1 MIIRQVL
8 TLFTLNVMVAHMNT
22 VQMTSAAPR
31 TTTGARRTALERV
44 GALIARHPRRVLTLF
59 VLSVVAMGVLG
70 AGLFPR
76 LSSSGYDDPGSESM
90 RAAAALEGTFGV
102 RDPVAVI
109 AIEVA
114 AGADSTPG
122 AAAATNLVRQVERV
136 PGVTGVVSYWTSGRP
151 AGLRGRDGL
160 TGQVLVQTDATSDD
174 DRSAV
179 AERVRE
185 VVSTTDTADPGVTT
199 YVGGAE
205 TVNDAL
211 NTEITRDLARAETIA
226 VPLTFLLLLLV
237 FGGLVAAGLPF
248 IVALGS
254 IVGSFF
260 LVWLVS
266 LTTDV
271 SIFALNLITGLG
283 LGLGIDYALLIVTR
297 FREELRDGHE
307 PRAAVARTVATA
319 GRTVL
324 FSGVTVML
332 VLAAMTLFPQY
343 FLRSF
348 GYAGIA
354 ATAMAVLAAL
364 TALPA
369 ALSLLGRRVDRLRVL
384 RRDLAPRDE
393 GIWSRV
399 ATLVMRRPLPVLVVT
414 AGALLAL
421 AAPVLGVNFAQP
433 DQRILPA
440 DHPVAESALVLSQRF
455 AGQEGNPVDVVLPGA
470 ATDDAGVSSY
480 ALAVSRL
487 AHVASVTTPTQVVVE
502 GAVVGAN
509 GQGATYAAG
518 ADVRLRVVGD
528 VDPRT
533 QAGRDLVRAVRSV
546 PSPAVD
552 RLVGGDAAQ
561 FSDSQTAIGER
572 GRWALLWI
580 AGTTLVLL
588 FLFTGSVVIALK
600 AVVLNVLSLLATLG
614 VLVWVFQDGHLRWL
628 VGDFTVTGAV
638 DTSMAVLIAVVAF
651 ALSMDYEMFLISRI
665 AEEHHQGSDTQTS
678 VVRGLQRSGRI
689 ITAAA
694 VLLAVVFATFVTSGV
709 TSIKQLGFG
718 IAFAILLDATVVRGL
733 LVPALMRLMGRA
745 NWWAPAPLVALH
757 QRIGLREH

>member
-1 MIIRQVL
+1 
-8 TLFTLNVMVAHMNT
+8 MNT
-22 VQMTSAAPR
+22 VQMTSTASETNA
-31 TTTGARRTALERV
+31 GARRTWLERL
-44 GALIARHPRRVLTLF
+44 GAITARYPRRVLALF
-59 VLSVVAMGVLG
+59 LVSVIAMGVLG
-70 AGLFPR
+70 TGVFPR
-76 LSSSGYDDPGSESM
+76 LSSAGYDDPGSESIK
-90 RAAAALEGTFGV
+90 AAAVLEETFGV
-102 RDPVAVI
+102 REPLAVV

-114 AGADSTPG
+114 AGVDSPEG
-122 AAAATNLVRQVERV
+122 VAAATDLVSQIEAV
-136 PGVTGVVSYWTSGRP
+136 PGVDGVISYWTSGRP
-151 AGLRGRDGL
+151 AGLRGRDDL
-160 TGQVLVQTDATSDD
+160 TGQVLVQTGVTSDE
-174 DRSAV
+174 DRAAIALRVSGVVSAV
-179 AERVRE
+179 DAAGR
-185 VVSTTDTADPGVTT
+185 DLTT

-205 TVNDAL
+205 AVNEAL
-211 NTEITRDLARAETIA
+211 DTTIKADLAKAEAIA
-226 VPLTFLLLLLV
+226 VPLTFLLLMLV
-237 FGGLVAAGLPF
+237 FGGLIAAGLPF

-260 LVWLVS
+260 VVWLVS
-266 LTTDV
+266 QTTDV

-307 PRAAVARTVATA
+307 ARTAVARTVATA

-324 FSGVTVML
+324 FSGATVML
-332 VLAAMTLFPQY
+332 VLAAMLFFPQY

-354 ATAMAVLAAL
+354 VTAMAVLAAL

-369 ALSLLGRRVDRLRVL
+369 ALALLGRRVDRFRVL
-384 RRDLAPRDE
+384 RRDLAPRDV
-393 GIWSRV
+393 GIWSRI
-399 ATLVMRRPLPVLVVT
+399 ATLVMRRPLPVLIVT

-421 AAPVLGVNFAQP
+421 AAPVLGVSFAQP

-440 DHPVAESALVLSQRF
+440 DHPVAESAVVLSQRF

-470 ATDDAGVSSY
+470 SADTDGVASY
-480 ALAVSRL
+480 AAALSGL
-487 AHVASVTTPTQVVVE
+487 PHVASVTTPTQIVVK

-509 GQGATYAAG
+509 GQSASYAVG
-518 ADVRLRVVGD
+518 SDVRLQVVGD

-533 QAGRDLVRAVRSV
+533 QAGRDLVRDVRAV
-546 PSPAVD
+546 PAPVAV

-561 FSDSQTAIGER
+561 FSDSQQATGER
-572 GRWALLWI
+572 GRWALVWV

-588 FLFTGSVVIALK
+588 FLFTGSVVIAFK

-614 VLVWVFQDGHLRWL
+614 VLVWVFQDGNLQWL

-651 ALSMDYEMFLISRI
+651 ALSMDYELFLISRI
-665 AEEHHQGSDTQTS
+665 AEEHQRGSDNQTA
-678 VVRGLQRSGRI
+678 VVLGLQRSGRI

-694 VLLAVVFATFVTSGV
+694 LLLAVVFATFVTSGV
-709 TSIKQLGFG
+709 TNIKQLGFG

-733 LVPALMRLMGRA
+733 LVPALMRLMGAA

-757 QRIGLREH
+757 RRIGLREE